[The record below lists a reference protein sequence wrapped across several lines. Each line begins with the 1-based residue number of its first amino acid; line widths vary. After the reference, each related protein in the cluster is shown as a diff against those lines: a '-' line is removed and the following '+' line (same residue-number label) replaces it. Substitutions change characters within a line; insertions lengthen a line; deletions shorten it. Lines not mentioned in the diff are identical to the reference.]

1 MKPNMEFDVS
11 ERILKSLKRMLL
23 GGCLSQFFI
32 TLIIILA
39 GSMFLLTP
47 MLFYRNFK
55 NAVEE
60 GFAGFVAKMKD
71 LGEHSW
77 NLVTFN
83 GWNTNEES
91 FYVKIKDKE
100 EEYKDSVKV
109 DTKIVMALLFHTE
122 GANEG
127 ENFNCTSSKGKKG
140 ECDQG
145 NPESDNHDYV
155 KMRSYASD
163 LIDGQVTKNEDD
175 TVTLKSVDEYKEW
188 LMSPDSGSGG
198 KSIIEQY
205 LEELDYDIPTSE
217 EGKKKFLED
226 YIEFAYQK
234 KGLYNEL
241 MQEEDEKCE
250 TDTSDVLTDSENSK
264 GEAAGFKIAS
274 YLYGKGWTKH
284 GIAGLLGNLEG
295 ESSIDP
301 GMYSERDGKNNTGLC
316 SWINGRVTSLK
327 NFAKKNDRD
336 YKDLY
341 TQVDFILYELKT
353 GYKGWEK
360 EMKNSKSY
368 KTSASWFMLEYERP
382 SSKNPTH
389 RIGLAKKW
397 YNKIK
402 DKTLDSDPNSLKT
415 YSSSSSLKTVAQ
427 GKKYKL
433 SDDQIKQLASLC
445 AQEQGRD
452 SVEGAAAEASLM
464 ANRYEHMGKKYKSL
478 YDFVKNSGGF
488 ARASY
493 YMSLRNASADIVAA
507 VKNVFLT
514 GQRTLPLSV
523 DEHDCF
529 TDIKKIVTNGK
540 TYTKQSDIKNHKN
553 YVKGKTIIY
562 NVHGATYTFYSFPTK
577 NSDPFGSLK
586 GASDFSASSSSG
598 GTVNLGKISLDMAKT
613 LKKDSSKTAKQI
625 LGSEAAVKELNNKIK
640 NNVDA
645 YGRGTGNGVAAAAIT
660 LLNGFKAKGY
670 RLPYLM
676 GAGHPNTKEGID
688 ANSNNQMDCS
698 GFASWA
704 IRNGGCK
711 KFKAAL
717 NSTGFS
723 SLAKKN
729 GKKIS
734 ASNAKPGDLYVR
746 VAGEGGKSIGHVAVV
761 VKNDNGK
768 PIFAE
773 AMDGSHGIVFSSYSG
788 NKTRIGSIYSM
799 TDYYNKNCDPQA
811 PTASGVDPESSCM
824 NEPESEGEAGSTGTG
839 DYTTWRQGGSS
850 WSNIKLGS
858 SSETIGKAGCLATSV
873 AILIAK
879 SGVKTNI
886 SNFNPGTFVKAM
898 NKNGGFNGRGALV
911 WSAVSKIAPKFKFVG
926 KVSTSGESKKQ
937 IASEVKKKLNEGYF
951 VTLELGVPH
960 WVAVEKVEGDKILII
975 DPGGKV
981 PAHGDAWSKYN
992 VKDSN
997 EFGYFKV
1004 EG

>member
-1 MKPNMEFDVS
+1 MKPNMEFDIS
-11 ERILKSLKRMLL
+11 ERMLKQFKGMLL

-32 TLIIILA
+32 TLIIIIA
-39 GSMFLLTP
+39 GAILLVAP
-47 MLFYRNFK
+47 MLFFRNYINK
-55 NAVEE
+55 IKE
-60 GFAGFVAKMKD
+60 GADEVIEKVKD
-71 LGEHSW
+71 TGESFW
-77 NLVTFN
+77 NFVTFN

-91 FYVKIKDKE
+91 FYKKIKDKQE
-100 EEYKDSVKV
+100 DYSSSVKV
-109 DTKIVMALLFHTE
+109 DTKIVVSLLFHSE
-122 GANEG
+122 GAREE

-145 NPESDNHDYV
+145 NPLSDDHDYV

-163 LIDGQVTKNEDD
+163 LIDGQVTKNEDG

-226 YIEFAYQK
+226 YIEFSYQK

-250 TDTSDVLTDSENSK
+250 TDTSDILNDSENSK

-301 GMYSERDGKNNTGLC
+301 GMYSEWDGKNNTGLC
-316 SWINGRVTSLK
+316 SWIGGRVTNLK
-327 NFAKKNDRD
+327 NFAKKNNRN

-353 GYKGWEK
+353 EYKGWEK

-368 KTSASWFMLEYERP
+368 KTSASWFMLKYERP
-382 SSKNPTH
+382 KSKDPTR
-389 RIGLAKKW
+389 RIGYAKKW

-402 DKTLDSDPNSLKT
+402 DKSLDSDPNSLKT

-445 AQEQGRD
+445 KQEQG
-452 SVEGAAAEASLM
+452 SVAGAAAEASLM
-464 ANRYEHMGKKYKSL
+464 ANRFEKHGKGYSSL
-478 YDFVKNSGGF
+478 YNYVKNSKWW
-488 ARASY
+488 AKAAT
-493 YMSLRNASADIVAA
+493 YMSAKNASSDIVAA
-507 VKNVFLT
+507 VKNVLVG
-514 GQRTLPLSV
+514 GQRTLALSV
-523 DEHDCF
+523 DEHDCWDCNPKKSCPGGF
-529 TDIKKIVTNGK
+529 KGDICKIVTNGK
-540 TYTKQSDIKNHKN
+540 TYTSLSDIKNRKN
-553 YVKGKTIIY
+553 YVKGKTIIH
-562 NVHGATYTFYSFPTK
+562 NVYGSTYTFYSFPSK
-577 NSDPFGSLK
+577 NSNPFGSTNGSVK
-586 GASDFSASSSSG
+586 ETASSG
-598 GTVNLGKISLDMAKT
+598 GTVNLGKISLDMTKT
-613 LKKDSSKTAKQI
+613 LKMDKSKTAKQM

-670 RLPYLM
+670 RLGYVY
-676 GAGHPNTKEGID
+676 GGIGHPTTVRVGVDPNK
-688 ANSNNQMDCS
+688 SNVMDCS
-698 GFASWA
+698 AFVSWA

-711 KFKAAL
+711 KFKTSL
-717 NSTGFS
+717 S
-723 SLAKKN
+723 SGQFPPL
-729 GKKIS
+729 GKKV
-734 ASNAKPGDLYVR
+734 AAKDAKPGDVY
-746 VAGEGGKSIGHVAVV
+746 ATSGHVALV

-768 PIFAE
+768 PTYAE
-773 AMDGSHGIVFSSYSG
+773 AKAPSIGIVFSG
-788 NKTRIGSIYSM
+788 HTGRRVREGAIYSM

-824 NEPESEGEAGSTGTG
+824 NEPESGGEAGSTGTG
-839 DYTTWRQGGSS
+839 DYTTWRQSHAP
-850 WSNIKLGS
+850 WSNIKLGH
-858 SSETIGKAGCLATSV
+858 SSETISKSGCLATSV

-879 SGVKTNI
+879 SGVKTNV

-898 NKNGGFNGRGALV
+898 TKNGGFDGAALKWGV
-911 WSAVSKIAPKFKFVG
+911 VSTVAPKFKYVNQV
-926 KVSTSGESKKQ
+926 KISTKTKAN
-937 IASEVKKKLNEGYF
+937 IASEVKKKLDEGYY
-951 VTLELGVPH
+951 VTLEVGAKQH
-960 WVAVEKVEGDKILII
+960 WVAVEKVEGNKILVI
-975 DPGGKV
+975 DPAGRV
-981 PAHGDAWSKYN
+981 QSHGDVWSAYK
-992 VKDSN
+992 VKDSDRYS
-997 EFGYFKV
+997 YFKV